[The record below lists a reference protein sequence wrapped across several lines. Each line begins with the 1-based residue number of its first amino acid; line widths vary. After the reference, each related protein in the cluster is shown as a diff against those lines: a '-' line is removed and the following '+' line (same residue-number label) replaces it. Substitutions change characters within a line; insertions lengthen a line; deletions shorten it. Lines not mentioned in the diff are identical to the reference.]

1 MDDAE
6 IALSENE
13 TAETWAERD
22 RLDEAVAD
30 ALGRVVGRVEMYD
43 EALSSGM
50 TPVNDH
56 LWQLVERCRELK
68 LAHDA
73 RTKALGLLR

>member
-1 MDDAE
+1 MNRDA
-6 IALSENE
+6 S
-13 TAETWAERD
+13 ETWTERD
-22 RLDEAVAD
+22 RLDDAVAD
-30 ALGRVVGRVEMYD
+30 ALGRVVARVSMYD
-43 EALSSGM
+43 EALSGGM

-73 RTKALGLLR
+73 RTKAWGLL